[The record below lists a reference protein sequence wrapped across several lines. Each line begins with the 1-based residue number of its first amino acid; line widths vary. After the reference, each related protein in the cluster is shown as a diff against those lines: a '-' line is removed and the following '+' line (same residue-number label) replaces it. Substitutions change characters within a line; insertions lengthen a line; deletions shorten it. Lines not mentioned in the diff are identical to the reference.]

1 MKTNDAKKEKELKT
15 LAKDLTKDK
24 YFRNLSIT
32 IMLFSILVISLLPAF
47 FSMGF
52 LLFTV
57 PFLLLPSIFAAQ
69 MKMRGA
75 ALREEPDYKETLSI
89 FTAYFVAPW
98 RGVYRA
104 FRTILFT
111 ALLWSLFS
119 TVSGVVYLGLST
131 SIDPAFAAA
140 YDVFQAKAESAANS
154 TELMEFMMDFVASPE
169 ALNFERFTLGVASG
183 LSGYYFIHSIGI
195 SSLTAQFH
203 FLFDLRAQYLDNRIF
218 FQTYRSLRS
227 TIAPK
232 YWKYVF
238 FMPIL
243 YVIGFVGAYLI
254 GSIYIPNPAL
264 LPLVGYA
271 GAGMFFIFAL
281 PYYWNLLIAL
291 GLYFEIPAS
300 ENIIWQGKKAIEQ
313 MLYTPGVPKEV
324 AEQTKDTVA
333 TLEEILA
340 KKKAQENE
348 PPKDKKEN
356 GDPQK

>member
-1 MKTNDAKKEKELKT
+1 
-15 LAKDLTKDK
+15 
-24 YFRNLSIT
+24 
-32 IMLFSILVISLLPAF
+32 
-47 FSMGF
+47 
-52 LLFTV
+52 
-57 PFLLLPSIFAAQ
+57 
-69 MKMRGA
+69 
-75 ALREEPDYKETLSI
+75 
-89 FTAYFVAPW
+89 
-98 RGVYRA
+98 
-104 FRTILFT
+104 
-111 ALLWSLFS
+111 
-119 TVSGVVYLGLST
+119 
-131 SIDPAFAAA
+131 
-140 YDVFQAKAESAANS
+140 
-154 TELMEFMMDFVASPE
+154 MMDFVASPE

-183 LSGYYFIHSIGI
+183 LSGYYFIHSIGV

-271 GAGMFFIFAL
+271 GAGVLFIFAL

-324 AEQTKDTVA
+324 ADQTKDTVA

>member
-111 ALLWSLFS
+111 ALLWSLLS

-140 YDVFQAKAESAANS
+140 YDVSPAAAGTVCLVTAGADPIVKVDSVFRYANTPTWRVPTGES
-154 TELMEFMMDFVASPE
+154 VSPATHLPAMQDADSLS
-169 ALNFERFTLGVASG
+169 ALKRTKWE
-183 LSGYYFIHSIGI
+183 LSGHGAIRLTRDVQIA
-195 SSLTAQFH
+195 SL
-203 FLFDLRAQYLDNRIF
+203 
-218 FQTYRSLRS
+218 SLAS
-227 TIAPK
+227 DDGTQK
-232 YWKYVF
+232 VYTD
-238 FMPIL
+238 
-243 YVIGFVGAYLI
+243 GFKLTT
-254 GSIYIPNPAL
+254 PAL
-264 LPLVGYA
+264 VVNGSRFRSGTYTAETNPEFIVG
-271 GAGMFFIFAL
+271 GGSVTVGGSGFAV
-281 PYYWNLLIAL
+281 
-291 GLYFEIPAS
+291 F
-300 ENIIWQGKKAIEQ
+300 
-313 MLYTPGVPKEV
+313 VR
-324 AEQTKDTVA
+324 
-333 TLEEILA
+333 
-340 KKKAQENE
+340 
-348 PPKDKKEN
+348 
-356 GDPQK
+356 